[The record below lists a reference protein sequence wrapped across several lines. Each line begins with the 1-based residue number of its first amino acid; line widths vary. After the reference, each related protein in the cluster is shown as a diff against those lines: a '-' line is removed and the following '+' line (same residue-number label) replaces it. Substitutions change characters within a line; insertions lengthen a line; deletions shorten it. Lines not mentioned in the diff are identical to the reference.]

1 MGVWLEKHELEDF
14 LKNGHTLI
22 VSTIDKDGYPHS
34 TPVWYVYHDGHIY
47 FRVRAATVKAKGLLR
62 NPKVAV
68 LVESG
73 ERWRDLKAV
82 LVRGRA
88 EPVTDAAFQAQ
99 FDTMLDAKYA
109 NFREARAAMPAR
121 TQQHYATAKL
131 YIKVIPEKRIASW
144 DNRKIRM

>member
-1 MGVWLEKHELEDF
+1 MGVWLDQQEIADF
-14 LKNGHTLI
+14 LTNGHTLI

-34 TPVWYVYHDGHIY
+34 TPVWYVYDGGHVY
-47 FRVRAATVKAKGLLR
+47 FRVRSATIKAKGLLR

-82 LVRGRA
+82 LIRGRA
-88 EPVTDAAFQAQ
+88 EPVTDTAFQVR
-99 FDTMLDAKYA
+99 FDALLDAKYA
-109 NFREARAAMPAR
+109 NFREAREAMPTR
-121 TQQHYATAKL
+121 TQQHYATGKT
-131 YIKVIPEKRIASW
+131 YFKVVPEKRIASW

>member
-1 MGVWLEKHELEDF
+1 MGVTLDQQEIEDF

-34 TPVWYVYHDGHIY
+34 TPVWYVYHEGHVY
-47 FRVRAATVKAKGLLR
+47 FRVRGATIKAKGLLR

-82 LVRGRA
+82 LIRGRA
-88 EPVTDAAFQAQ
+88 EPVTDTAFHDR
-99 FDTMLDAKYA
+99 FDALLDAKYA
-109 NFREARAAMPAR
+109 NFREAREAMPAR
-121 TQQHYATAKL
+121 TQQHYSTSKL
-131 YIKVIPEKRIASW
+131 YVRVVPEKRTASW